1 MKTVDLRDE
10 ATLAEV
16 LSQNQDEEVVV
27 VRDGRAVALVVPF
40 DDEDLEWYARERD
53 PAFIQSIERARQ
65 QVADGRTVSHADL
78 KTRLGLS

>member
-10 ATLAEV
+10 ASLAQV
-16 LSQNQDEEVVV
+16 LSQNQDEDVVI

-53 PAFIQSIERARQ
+53 PAFIESIDRARR
-65 QVADGRTVSHADL
+65 QVADGNTVTHAEL
-78 KTRLGLS
+78 KKRLGLG

>member
-1 MKTVDLRDE
+1 MKTVDLRDA

-78 KTRLGLS
+78 KKRLGLS